1 MNDALIFESLFL
13 IFLFANIALGFYLYL
28 REAKSIREHRN
39 KVPHVFSGLVSLDA
53 HKAASDARLYADKVN
68 EIRHLSNLVLVLLLT
83 FGGGV
88 TWFSTLLTNQ
98 LGSGL
103 FTQILFALV
112 VALAFLVI
120 NALFL
125 AIAKNPE
132 KNSSYLILR
141 NFGSTRSKVSNLLAF
156 LCALSM
162 LPVSASF
169 AKSPTIEDGV
179 LLVGTDSSFAPF
191 EFLAE
196 DGLNFTGFD
205 MDLIRAIGKELG
217 YKVVVQNMGF
227 DATVPALRTGI
238 VDAVIAGMTINE
250 KRKKFVDFS
259 DPYYTSGLIIMV
271 PSSDTTTKSIKDL
284 EGKKIGAQVGTTGM
298 FRAEKVPGAKVVTFA
313 NAAETFL
320 EFQNGG
326 VDAVIQDFPVVAYY
340 VAQGGNKGRLVGPKM
355 EAEEYGIAV
364 TKGNKELVA
373 QINKALASLK
383 KSGEFQRIYKKWFGE
398 EN

>member
-1 MNDALIFESLFL
+1 
-13 IFLFANIALGFYLYL
+13 
-28 REAKSIREHRN
+28 
-39 KVPHVFSGLVSLDA
+39 
-53 HKAASDARLYADKVN
+53 
-68 EIRHLSNLVLVLLLT
+68 
-83 FGGGV
+83 
-88 TWFSTLLTNQ
+88 
-98 LGSGL
+98 
-103 FTQILFALV
+103 
-112 VALAFLVI
+112 
-120 NALFL
+120 
-125 AIAKNPE
+125 
-132 KNSSYLILR
+132 
-141 NFGSTRSKVSNLLAF
+141 
-156 LCALSM
+156 
-162 LPVSASF
+162 
-169 AKSPTIEDGV
+169 
-179 LLVGTDSSFAPF
+179 
-191 EFLAE
+191 
-196 DGLNFTGFD
+196 
-205 MDLIRAIGKELG
+205 
-217 YKVVVQNMGF
+217 
-227 DATVPALRTGI
+227 
-238 VDAVIAGMTINE
+238 MTINE

-298 FRAEKVPGAKVVTFA
+298 FRAEKVPSAKVVTFA

>member
-1 MNDALIFESLFL
+1 MF
-13 IFLFANIALGFYLYL
+13 
-28 REAKSIREHRN
+28 RR
-39 KVPHVFSGLVSLDA
+39 
-53 HKAASDARLYADKVN
+53 
-68 EIRHLSNLVLVLLLT
+68 
-83 FGGGV
+83 
-88 TWFSTLLTNQ
+88 
-98 LGSGL
+98 
-103 FTQILFALV
+103 
-112 VALAFLVI
+112 
-120 NALFL
+120 
-125 AIAKNPE
+125 
-132 KNSSYLILR
+132 
-141 NFGSTRSKVSNLLAF
+141 NLLAF

-196 DGLNFTGFD
+196 DGKNFTGFD

-298 FRAEKVPGAKVVTFA
+298 FRAEKVPSAKVVTFA

-326 VDAVIQDFPVVAYY
+326 VDAVTCKTCI
-340 VAQGGNKGRLVGPKM
+340 
-355 EAEEYGIAV
+355 EAGANV
-364 TKGNKELVA
+364 LVA
-373 QINKALASLK
+373 GSAVYKAADIPAKIKDLR
-383 KSGEFQRIYKKWFGE
+383 G
-398 EN
+398 

>member
-1 MNDALIFESLFL
+1 MF
-13 IFLFANIALGFYLYL
+13 
-28 REAKSIREHRN
+28 RR
-39 KVPHVFSGLVSLDA
+39 
-53 HKAASDARLYADKVN
+53 
-68 EIRHLSNLVLVLLLT
+68 
-83 FGGGV
+83 
-88 TWFSTLLTNQ
+88 
-98 LGSGL
+98 
-103 FTQILFALV
+103 
-112 VALAFLVI
+112 
-120 NALFL
+120 
-125 AIAKNPE
+125 
-132 KNSSYLILR
+132 
-141 NFGSTRSKVSNLLAF
+141 NLLAF

-196 DGLNFTGFD
+196 DGKNFTGFD

-271 PSSDTTTKSIKDL
+271 PSSYTTTKSIKDL

-298 FRAEKVPGAKVVTFA
+298 FRAEKVDRKST
-313 NAAETFL
+313 
-320 EFQNGG
+320 
-326 VDAVIQDFPVVAYY
+326 
-340 VAQGGNKGRLVGPKM
+340 RLNSSHI
-355 EAEEYGIAV
+355 EESRMPSSA
-364 TKGNKELVA
+364 
-373 QINKALASLK
+373 
-383 KSGEFQRIYKKWFGE
+383 
-398 EN
+398 

>member
-1 MNDALIFESLFL
+1 
-13 IFLFANIALGFYLYL
+13 
-28 REAKSIREHRN
+28 
-39 KVPHVFSGLVSLDA
+39 
-53 HKAASDARLYADKVN
+53 
-68 EIRHLSNLVLVLLLT
+68 
-83 FGGGV
+83 
-88 TWFSTLLTNQ
+88 
-98 LGSGL
+98 
-103 FTQILFALV
+103 
-112 VALAFLVI
+112 
-120 NALFL
+120 
-125 AIAKNPE
+125 
-132 KNSSYLILR
+132 
-141 NFGSTRSKVSNLLAF
+141 
-156 LCALSM
+156 M

-259 DPYYTSGLIIMV
+259 DPYYTSGLI
-271 PSSDTTTKSIKDL
+271 IKDL

>member
-1 MNDALIFESLFL
+1 MF
-13 IFLFANIALGFYLYL
+13 
-28 REAKSIREHRN
+28 RR
-39 KVPHVFSGLVSLDA
+39 
-53 HKAASDARLYADKVN
+53 
-68 EIRHLSNLVLVLLLT
+68 
-83 FGGGV
+83 
-88 TWFSTLLTNQ
+88 
-98 LGSGL
+98 
-103 FTQILFALV
+103 
-112 VALAFLVI
+112 
-120 NALFL
+120 
-125 AIAKNPE
+125 
-132 KNSSYLILR
+132 
-141 NFGSTRSKVSNLLAF
+141 NLLAF

-196 DGLNFTGFD
+196 DGKNFTGFD

-284 EGKKIGAQVGTTGM
+284 EGKKIGVQLGTTGDIYAGDIKDATVERYNKG
-298 FRAEKVPGAKVVTFA
+298 FEAVQALTQDKIDAVVIDGEPAKVFVKE
-313 NAAETFL
+313 NEGL
-320 EFQNGG
+320 
-326 VDAVIQDFPVVAYY
+326 
-340 VAQGGNKGRLVGPKM
+340 KM
-355 EAEEYGIAV
+355 LDEAFTEEDYAIAV
-364 TKGNKELVA
+364 AKGNDELLDK
-373 QINKALASLK
+373 INTALGELK
-383 KSGEFQRIYKKWFGE
+383 DSGELDKIVDKYITAE
-398 EN
+398 

>member
-1 MNDALIFESLFL
+1 MF
-13 IFLFANIALGFYLYL
+13 
-28 REAKSIREHRN
+28 RR
-39 KVPHVFSGLVSLDA
+39 
-53 HKAASDARLYADKVN
+53 
-68 EIRHLSNLVLVLLLT
+68 
-83 FGGGV
+83 
-88 TWFSTLLTNQ
+88 
-98 LGSGL
+98 
-103 FTQILFALV
+103 
-112 VALAFLVI
+112 
-120 NALFL
+120 
-125 AIAKNPE
+125 
-132 KNSSYLILR
+132 
-141 NFGSTRSKVSNLLAF
+141 NLLAF

-196 DGLNFTGFD
+196 DGKNFTGFD

-298 FRAEKVPGAKVVTFA
+298 FRAEKVPSAKVVTCA

>member
-1 MNDALIFESLFL
+1 MF
-13 IFLFANIALGFYLYL
+13 
-28 REAKSIREHRN
+28 RR
-39 KVPHVFSGLVSLDA
+39 
-53 HKAASDARLYADKVN
+53 
-68 EIRHLSNLVLVLLLT
+68 
-83 FGGGV
+83 
-88 TWFSTLLTNQ
+88 
-98 LGSGL
+98 
-103 FTQILFALV
+103 
-112 VALAFLVI
+112 
-120 NALFL
+120 
-125 AIAKNPE
+125 
-132 KNSSYLILR
+132 
-141 NFGSTRSKVSNLLAF
+141 NLLAF

-284 EGKKIGAQVGTTGM
+284 
-298 FRAEKVPGAKVVTFA
+298 
-313 NAAETFL
+313 
-320 EFQNGG
+320 
-326 VDAVIQDFPVVAYY
+326 
-340 VAQGGNKGRLVGPKM
+340 
-355 EAEEYGIAV
+355 
-364 TKGNKELVA
+364 
-373 QINKALASLK
+373 
-383 KSGEFQRIYKKWFGE
+383 
-398 EN
+398 

>member
-1 MNDALIFESLFL
+1 MF
-13 IFLFANIALGFYLYL
+13 
-28 REAKSIREHRN
+28 RR
-39 KVPHVFSGLVSLDA
+39 
-53 HKAASDARLYADKVN
+53 
-68 EIRHLSNLVLVLLLT
+68 
-83 FGGGV
+83 
-88 TWFSTLLTNQ
+88 
-98 LGSGL
+98 
-103 FTQILFALV
+103 
-112 VALAFLVI
+112 
-120 NALFL
+120 
-125 AIAKNPE
+125 
-132 KNSSYLILR
+132 
-141 NFGSTRSKVSNLLAF
+141 NLLAF

-284 EGKKIGAQVGTTGM
+284 EGKKLIVVKGTT
-298 FRAEKVPGAKVVTFA
+298 AETYFTDNYPDIELVKFDEYQEAYDALLDGRGDAFSTDNTEVLAWAQQNEGFSVGIESLGDIDTIAPAVQKGNTDLLNAINDEIKSLADEQFFHKDFEETLKPVYGDNINPDDLVVEGGVVDSEEKA
-313 NAAETFL
+313 EDADAAET
-320 EFQNGG
+320 EDS
-326 VDAVIQDFPVVAYY
+326 DAASDDT
-340 VAQGGNKGRLVGPKM
+340 K
-355 EAEEYGIAV
+355 EAE
-364 TKGNKELVA
+364 TT
-373 QINKALASLK
+373 
-383 KSGEFQRIYKKWFGE
+383 E
-398 EN
+398 EPEETEAADAE